1 MAIIRYDHKKEEQLM
16 PENYIKPLRFTLVLF
31 LYRLLSLAFM
41 TRILCRIAIAAA
53 IILLG
58 INIAMAESSNS
69 YFNEGYEKHLHG
81 DLSGAV
87 KWYSK
92 AIDKNPAFAMA
103 YQMRGVAEQQR
114 KKYAQA
120 INDYTMVINC
130 GEPYFKAVGYYNRG
144 VVKNMSGDYAEAIS
158 DFSLA
163 IELDKRLAAA
173 FFHRGIAKSK
183 TGDLSG
189 RFEDFR
195 QAAKLG
201 DTNAETWLN
210 TYVPE
215 WKKIPLTPVPT
226 PAAPSS
232 TGNP

>member
-1 MAIIRYDHKKEEQLM
+1 M
-16 PENYIKPLRFTLVLF
+16 PENYIKHLRFTHVLF
-31 LYRLLSLAFM
+31 LCRLLSRASM
-41 TRILCRIAIAAA
+41 TRILCRIAIAFAFM
-53 IILLG
+53 LLG

-69 YFNEGYEKHLHG
+69 YFNEGYDKHLHG

-144 VVKNMSGDYAEAIS
+144 VVKNMSGDYAE
-158 DFSLA
+158 
-163 IELDKRLAAA
+163 KRLAAA

-201 DTNAETWLN
+201 DTNAESWLN
-210 TYVPE
+210 TYIPE
-215 WKKIPLTPVPT
+215 WKQIPLTPVPT
-226 PAAPSS
+226 QAAPSS

>member
-1 MAIIRYDHKKEEQLM
+1 
-16 PENYIKPLRFTLVLF
+16 
-31 LYRLLSLAFM
+31 M
-41 TRILCRIAIAAA
+41 TRILCCITIASAFM
-53 IILLG
+53 LLG
-58 INIAMAESSNS
+58 ISIALAESSNS
-69 YFNEGYEKHLHG
+69 NFNDGYEKHLHG
-81 DLSGAV
+81 DLSGAL
-87 KWYSK
+87 KLYSK

-103 YQMRGVAEQQR
+103 YQMRGVAEQQL
-114 KKYAQA
+114 KKYALA

-163 IELDKRLAAA
+163 IELDKKLAAA

-189 RFEDFR
+189 RLDDFR

-201 DTNAETWLN
+201 DTNAENWLN

-215 WKKIPLTPVPT
+215 WKQIPFPSL
-226 PAAPSS
+226 PAPATPSS
-232 TGNP
+232 TSSQ

>member
-1 MAIIRYDHKKEEQLM
+1 
-16 PENYIKPLRFTLVLF
+16 
-31 LYRLLSLAFM
+31 M
-41 TRILCRIAIAAA
+41 TRILCSITIAAA
-53 IILLG
+53 FMLLS
-58 INIAMAESSNS
+58 ISFALAESSNS

-81 DLSGAV
+81 DLSGAL
-87 KWYSK
+87 KMYSK
-92 AIDKNPAFAMA
+92 AIDRNPSFAMA
-103 YQMRGVAEQQR
+103 YQMRGVAEQQL
-114 KKYAQA
+114 KKYALA

-144 VVKNMSGDYAEAIS
+144 VVKNMNGDYAEAIS

-163 IELDKRLAAA
+163 IELDKKLAAA

-189 RFEDFR
+189 RLDDFR

-201 DTNAETWLN
+201 HTTAETWLN

-215 WKKIPLTPVPT
+215 WKQIPITPL
-226 PAAPSS
+226 PAPATSSS
-232 TGNP
+232 TASQQ